1 MPMARPCS
9 WQKGMSSTPLHDTGA
24 SVVVVVEVEV
34 VVEVV
39 VEVDVEVVVEI
50 EVEVDVE
57 VIVDV
62 EWLHVWHIAGQLF

>member
-1 MPMARPCS
+1 
-9 WQKGMSSTPLHDTGA
+9 MSSTPLHDTGA
-24 SVVVVVEVEV
+24 SVVVVVEVD
-34 VVEVV
+34 VEVV
-39 VEVDVEVVVEI
+39 VEV